1 MSRRPGPP
9 PNTAAPPAFA
19 GAGTWPTGW
28 CCALVFLLALLAYL
42 PALTGG
48 FLWDDHGH
56 VTRADLQSWGG
67 LFRIWFEVGATQ
79 QYYPLLHSAF
89 WVEHLL
95 WGDATLGYHLV
106 NVLLHATTA
115 CLFGTL
121 LRRLA
126 VPGAWLAALLFALH
140 PVCVESVAWISE
152 QKNTLSA
159 VFYLAAALAWLR
171 FAEERSPRRYLL
183 ATGLFVLALLTK
195 TVTATLPAALLV
207 LCWWRHGRF
216 EWRRDVRSLLP
227 WFALGIASGLFTA
240 HFERELIGAQGADFT
255 LGVVARGLL
264 AGRIVWFYAAK
275 LLWPAN
281 LVFIYPR
288 WTVEASVWWQWLF
301 PLAALALLAGLA
313 WWSRRQRG
321 PLAAALLFGGTLF
334 PVLGFVNVY
343 PFVYSYVADHF
354 QYLASLPVFA
364 LAAAGLTQAA
374 ARLPQPGR
382 YAAGGVLL
390 VTLGSL
396 SWAQSG
402 MYRDA
407 LTLYETTLERNPDC
421 WMAHNNVSMVL
432 VDAGRI
438 EEALPHLQAALK
450 LRPDFPQA
458 LSNLGD
464 DLVRLGRPEQALAPI
479 RRALELQPGYPEAHN
494 NLGNALMELGRPA
507 EAMAAFQAALK
518 FRPEY
523 ATAYCNLGL
532 ALATLDR
539 TPEALVQF
547 EHAAR
552 LDPHYADAQ
561 LNWAIGLTLL
571 NRFPEAI
578 AHFNQ
583 AIEFSPNDV
592 EARNTYGQALARNN
606 RNDEALA
613 QFLEALRL
621 NPNNAEAHLNAGFVL
636 RQLGRTPEANEHF
649 SEARRLNP
657 NVGR

>member
-1 MSRRPGPP
+1 MSRRPGPLP
-9 PNTAAPPAFA
+9 TTAAPPASA
-19 GAGTWPTGW
+19 GAASWPAGWTW
-28 CCALVFLLALLAYL
+28 AAIFAVVLLAYL

-48 FLWDDHGH
+48 ILWDDHGH
-56 VTRADLQSWGG
+56 VTRADLRSWDG
-67 LFRIWFEVGATQ
+67 LFRIWFEIGATQ

-89 WVEHLL
+89 WVEHRL

-106 NVLLHATTA
+106 NVLLHAFAA

-126 VPGAWLAALLFALH
+126 VPGAWFAALLFALH
-140 PVCVESVAWISE
+140 PVCVESVAWIAE

-171 FAEERSPRRYLL
+171 FDGERQRRHYLW
-183 ATGLFVLALLTK
+183 ATGLFLLALLTK

-207 LCWWRHGRF
+207 IIWWRRGRI
-216 EWRRDVRSLLP
+216 EWRRDVLPLLP
-227 WFALGIASGLFTA
+227 WFALGVASGLFTA
-240 HFERELIGAQGADFT
+240 HFERELIGAQGADFA
-255 LGVVARGLL
+255 LDAVQRCLL
-264 AGRIVWFYAAK
+264 AGRVVWFYLGK
-275 LLWPAN
+275 LAWPSN
-281 LVFIYPR
+281 LIFIYPH
-288 WTVEASVWWQWLF
+288 WTVDTRVWWQWLF
-301 PLAALALLAGLA
+301 TPAALAGLA
-313 WWSRRQRG
+313 GLVWWSRRSRA
-321 PLAAALLFGGTLF
+321 PLAGALLFGGTLF

-343 PFVYSYVADHF
+343 PFVFSYVADHF
-354 QYLASLPVFA
+354 QYLASLAVFA
-364 LAAAGLTQAA
+364 LVAAGLAQAS
-374 ARLPQPGR
+374 ARLPAWSR
-382 YAAGGVLL
+382 YPVGAALLVLL
-390 VTLGSL
+390 GAL
-396 SWAQSG
+396 SWTQSG
-402 MYRDA
+402 KYRDA
-407 LTLYETTLERNPDC
+407 LTLYEATLERNPDC
-421 WMAHNNVSMVL
+421 WMAHNNISMVL

-438 EEALPHLQAALK
+438 EEALPHLEAALK

-464 DLVRLGRPEQALAPI
+464 DLIRLGRPAQALAPI

-494 NLGNALMELGRPA
+494 NLGNALLELGRPA

-539 TPEALVQF
+539 TTEALVQF

-552 LDPHYADAQ
+552 LDPHYADAE

-571 NRFPEAI
+571 DRFPEAI
-578 AHFNQ
+578 AHFDK
-583 AIEFSPNDV
+583 AIEFSPNDA
-592 EARNTYGQALARNN
+592 EARNTYGRALARNN
-606 RNDEALA
+606 RNEEALA
-613 QFLEALRL
+613 RFLEALRL
-621 NPNNAEAHLNAGFVL
+621 NPNHAEAHLNAGFAL
-636 RQLGRTPEANEHF
+636 RQLGRTQEANEHF